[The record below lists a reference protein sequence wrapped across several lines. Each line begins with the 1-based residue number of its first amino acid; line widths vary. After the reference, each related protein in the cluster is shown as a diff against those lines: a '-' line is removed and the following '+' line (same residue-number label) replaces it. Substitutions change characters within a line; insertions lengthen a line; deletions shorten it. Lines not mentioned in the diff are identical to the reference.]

1 MNLFKLRQP
10 EPDPDEENSIEGER
24 ALASVNKGLTLQNK
38 IINWAVVCGAC
49 ALAGGFLFKY
59 YNGMFKQYQENKAQP
74 KDVSHTVATTSL
86 PPLMMPDPV
95 PVKTA
100 AVVTADDKLPP
111 LQPPQSPIAT
121 GTAPAG
127 QPPVKSEAELIRE
140 RRLKRELRFNLEG
153 GTAGAAQAAAAT
165 DVATT
170 GADASA
176 APTSAVAPIAG
187 AAKAVQ
193 PAHFSAARA
202 YMLPDPTLMMTRG
215 KVIPCTVLPAMDTTL
230 TGMVSCVTA
239 EDATGADGKVSL
251 MDRGTLCTGQQ
262 GGGVTHGQRRVG
274 IIWQRCETP
283 QHVLVPLLDSGAT
296 DALGRPG
303 IAGDV
308 NNHFWDRFGAAIALS
323 LISNIG
329 PYLVATRQSEGNNS
343 NNTILFPNIVSGP
356 QELMSE
362 VLRNTAD
369 IPPTITAP
377 QAQRVLIYV
386 AGDIDFRDVYQLEGS
401 K

>member
-10 EPDPDEENSIEGER
+10 EPDPEEENSIEGER

-38 IINWAVVCGAC
+38 IINWAVVCAAC
-49 ALAGGFLFKY
+49 ALAGLFLFKY
-59 YNGMFKQYQENKAQP
+59 YNGMYKQYQENKAQP
-74 KDVSHTVATTSL
+74 KDVSHTVATTGL

-95 PVKTA
+95 PVKTT

-111 LQPPQSPIAT
+111 LQPSQSQIAA
-121 GTAPAG
+121 GAAPAG

-153 GTAGAAQAAAAT
+153 GTAGSTPAVAAA
-165 DVATT
+165 DVSTT
-170 GADASA
+170 GADTTA
-176 APTSAVAPIAG
+176 APTLAAAPAAG

-230 TGMVSCVTA
+230 TGMVTCVTA
-239 EDATGADGKVSL
+239 EDTTGADGKVSL

-283 QHVLVPLLDSGAT
+283 QHVLVPLASGAT

-303 IAGDV
+303 IAGEV

-362 VLRNTAD
+362 VLRSTAD

-377 QAQRVLIYV
+377 QAQRVLIYL
-386 AGDIDFRDVYQLEGS
+386 AGDIDFRDVYQLERS